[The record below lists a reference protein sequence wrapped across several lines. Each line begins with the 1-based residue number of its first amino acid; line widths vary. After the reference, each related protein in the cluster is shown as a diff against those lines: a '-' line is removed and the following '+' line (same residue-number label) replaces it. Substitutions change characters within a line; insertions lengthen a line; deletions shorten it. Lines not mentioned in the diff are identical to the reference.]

1 MFINYNIIYTS
12 LFFMFSIYLN
22 IQKWNCWVIK
32 YIYLK
37 MNEGRVYWVYKGI
50 VKFFVLYLQ
59 LS

>member
-12 LFFMFSIYLN
+12 LFFMFFIYLN

-37 MNEGRVYWVYKGI
+37 MNEVRVYWVYKGI

-59 LS
+59 LF

>member
-1 MFINYNIIYTS
+1 
-12 LFFMFSIYLN
+12 MFSIYLN
-22 IQKWNCWVIK
+22 IQKWNYCVIK

-59 LS
+59 LF

>member
-1 MFINYNIIYTS
+1 
-12 LFFMFSIYLN
+12 MFSIYLN

-59 LS
+59 LF